1 MLVGYAR
8 VSSQGQNLARQ
19 EESLAQVGCD
29 KIFKEKASG
38 GNFERPQWQ
47 ALCQFVREGDCV
59 VVHDL
64 SRLGRNAVQI
74 KVEWERLVEK
84 HVDIRVLNMPI
95 LNTQQYEDMHGV
107 GKLMITIV
115 FELMSWL
122 AEEER
127 HRIRTAQREGI
138 DKAKK
143 EGKYNGKPK
152 KYTNTSTGQEKLIY
166 DKVIQMLKENQSI
179 NHIAK
184 TTGISRPTVYRIKN
198 EQCLPSLN
206 H

>member
-1 MLVGYAR
+1 MLIGYAR

-19 EESLAQVGCD
+19 EESLVLAGCD

-38 GNFERPQWQ
+38 GDFNRPQWQ
-47 ALCQFVREGDCV
+47 ALCRFVREGDCV

-64 SRLGRNAVQI
+64 SRFGRNAEQI
-74 KVEWERLVEK
+74 KVEWESLIEK
-84 HVDIRVLNMPI
+84 KVDVCVLNMPI
-95 LNTQQYEDMHGV
+95 LNTQQYKDMHGV

-127 HRIRTAQREGI
+127 NRIRVAQQEGI
-138 DKAKK
+138 NKAKK
-143 EGKYNGKPK
+143 EGKYKGKPK
-152 KYTNTSTGQEKLIY
+152 KYTNTSTGQDKLIY
-166 DKVIQMLKENQSI
+166 EKVIQMIKNNQSI

-198 EQCLPSLN
+198 ELLLPHS
-206 H
+206 

>member
-1 MLVGYAR
+1 MRIGYAR

-19 EESLAQVGCD
+19 EDSLSKAGCD

-38 GNFERPQWQ
+38 GDFERPQWQ
-47 ALCQFVREGDCV
+47 ALCKFVREGDCV

-64 SRLGRNAVQI
+64 SRLGRNAEQI

-84 HVDIRVLNMPI
+84 QVDICVLNMPI
-95 LNTQQYEDMHGV
+95 LNTQQYKDLHGV

-127 HRIRTAQREGI
+127 NRIRTAQREGI
-138 DKAKK
+138 NRAKN

-152 KYTNTSTGQEKLIY
+152 KYTNTSTGQDKLIY
-166 DKVIQMLKENQSI
+166 DTVIQMLKENHSI

-198 EQCLPSLN
+198 EVL
-206 H
+206 

>member
-1 MLVGYAR
+1 MRVGYAR

-19 EESLAQVGCD
+19 EESLSQAGCD
-29 KIFKEKASG
+29 KIFREKASG
-38 GNFERPQWQ
+38 GDFKRPEWQ
-47 ALCQFVREGDCV
+47 ALCQFVRQGDCV
-59 VVHDL
+59 VIHDL
-64 SRLGRNAVQI
+64 SRLGRNAEQI
-74 KVEWERLVEK
+74 KIEWERLVEK
-84 HVDIRVLNMPI
+84 KVDICVVNMPI
-95 LNTQQYEDMHGV
+95 LNTQKYKDLHGI

-127 HRIRTAQREGI
+127 LRIRTAQREGI

-143 EGKYNGKPK
+143 EGKFNGKPK
-152 KYTNTSTGQEKLIY
+152 KYTDSSTGQDKLIY
-166 DKVIQMLKENQSI
+166 DKVVHMLKEHESI

-198 EQCLPSLN
+198 DLFI
-206 H
+206 